1 MEFLISYRGVS
12 AEHRF
17 LNDRFYVAAAMM
29 PRPNGRIASE
39 FTLPIDGDKRLTP
52 TAFLTHHQDAILEQL
67 MKRGVLLTD
76 AQQSTSVDTT
86 TKTVITLPTIRIRL
100 SVKEDLATIAV
111 IE

>member
-1 MEFLISYRGVS
+1 MEFLISYRGVT

-17 LNDRFYVAAAMM
+17 LSDRFYAAAAMM
-29 PRPNGRIASE
+29 PLKDPRTIGE
-39 FTLPIDGDKRLTP
+39 FTLPIDPDQPLAP
-52 TAFLTHHQDAILEQL
+52 TQFLNHHQDAILEEL
-67 MKRGVLLTD
+67 MQQGILLTD
-76 AQQSTSVDTT
+76 AQQSTQAGTR